1 VVSADDLAPAPGNPP
16 IRLGVDGDL
25 TRHDRVVDLL
35 GPLLPPLDPPQWVH
49 RAHGRRVAS
58 AYASE
63 AARLFELTDDLR
75 TCDVAVLAVGWE
87 QVLLEPELG
96 PAARAFCEAA
106 GRHGKA
112 VLAFVDGD
120 DHVPSPGDNA
130 VVLRTSLD
138 RVRCEARDVAL
149 PAWISDPGLQ
159 RPRPYRPRAA
169 VGFCG
174 QAYPLD
180 LPARRVDKR
189 AKFYGRVAL
198 THLGVVERLGK
209 HPAFTP
215 RLRAVRALA
224 RAREVDADVTLRS
237 SMTRLDL
244 DTELEHRL
252 YQEFVS
258 SLAGSDYVLSVRGEG
273 NYSYRLYEALAAGR
287 IPVYVDTDAV
297 LPLESRVPWGELCV
311 VVPRRDI
318 RTIGAV
324 VAEAHEAMGPEGF
337 ARRQAQAR
345 DVWERQLSMQGFF
358 RTLHSHLT
366 SRRDTGEGV
375 TPDDLAAALR

>member
-1 VVSADDLAPAPGNPP
+1 MASADDLAPAPGRPP
-16 IRLGVDGDL
+16 IRLGVDRGL
-25 TRHDRVVDLL
+25 TGHDRVVDLL
-35 GPLLPPLDPPQWVH
+35 GPLLPPRDPPQWVH
-49 RAHGRRVAS
+49 RAHGRRVA
-58 AYASE
+58 AGYAAE
-63 AARLFELTDDLR
+63 AATLFELTDDLR

-87 QVLLEPELG
+87 QFLLEPELG
-96 PAARAFCEAA
+96 PVARAFCEAA

-130 VVLRTSLD
+130 MVLRTSLD
-138 RVRCEARDVAL
+138 RARCEARDVAL
-149 PAWISDPGLQ
+149 PAWIADPAPQ
-159 RPRPYRPRAA
+159 PPRPYRPRAT

-180 LPARRVDKR
+180 LPAHRVDKR

-198 THLGVVERLGK
+198 THLGVIERLGK

-215 RLRAVRALA
+215 RPRAVRALA
-224 RAREVDADVTLRS
+224 GATEVDADVVLRP

-252 YQEFVS
+252 YDEFVA
-258 SLAGSDYVLSVRGEG
+258 SLAESDYVLTVRGEG

-287 IPVYVDTDAV
+287 LPVYVDTDAV
-297 LPLESRVPWGELCV
+297 LPLESLVPWDELCV

-318 RTIGAV
+318 RRIGAV
-324 VAEAHEAMGPEGF
+324 VAAAHEAMGPEGF
-337 ARRQAQAR
+337 ARRQVQAR
-345 DVWERQLSMQGFF
+345 DVWERQLSMHGFF
-358 RTLHSHLT
+358 RTLQAHLA
-366 SRRDTGEGV
+366 SRREAGGEV
-375 TPDDLAAALR
+375 APDDLAAALR